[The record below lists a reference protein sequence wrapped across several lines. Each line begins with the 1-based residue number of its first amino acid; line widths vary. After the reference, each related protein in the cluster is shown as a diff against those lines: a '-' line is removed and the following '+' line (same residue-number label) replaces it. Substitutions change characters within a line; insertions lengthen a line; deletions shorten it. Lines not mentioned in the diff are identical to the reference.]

1 MTGVQTCAL
10 PISFRASFFRKSIL
24 ERVNSEV
31 TFTVSAFLT
40 SCDGGGK
47 KSSTMVSLP
56 FGASSR
62 LPRLFIELAPFS
74 PLARSNNANVV
85 TAHSKPYGENAF
97 RRPAYA
103 KESRL
108 VF

>member
-1 MTGVQTCAL
+1 LA
-10 PISFRASFFRKSIL
+10 FRASFFRKSIL

-31 TFTVSAFLT
+31 TFTVSVFLT

-62 LPRLFIELAPFS
+62 LARLFIELAPFS
-74 PLARSNNANVV
+74 PLARSDNANVPA
-85 TAHSKPYGENAF
+85 AHGKPYGENALW
-97 RRPAYA
+97 RLAYA
-103 KESRL
+103 KEPRL